1 MDAISVEG
9 VAKSFGAVRA
19 VERSSLRVPAG
30 QVVAVLGPNGAGK
43 STMIGMMLGLIT
55 PDAGRVELFGM
66 APAEAAARGM
76 VGAMIQQGELVPNL
90 TVREVVGFVRDLYP
104 VPMPLDEVLELAGL
118 TDLARRRTGRLSGG
132 QAQRVRF
139 AMAVA
144 GAPKVL
150 VLDEPT
156 AALDVETRRAFW
168 AAIKRYAAGGRTI
181 LFATHHLEEADENAD
196 RVVVISRGRIVA
208 DDTPAEIKRRAG
220 GRTVR
225 FRLGTQPA
233 AGLERLPEVT
243 AVEIRGD
250 HATLHTADPDMVVA
264 SLYSTGL
271 TIKDLEITTP
281 ALEDAFLSLTNPGPA
296 DREQATSA
304 STGAESGPVE
314 LTATEW

>member
-9 VAKSFGAVRA
+9 VAKRFGDVRA
-19 VERSSLRVPAG
+19 VEHVSLRVPAG

-43 STMIGMMLGLIT
+43 STMIGMMLGLVT
-55 PDAGRVELFGM
+55 PDAGRVELLGK
-66 APAEAAARGM
+66 APAEAAAHGL

-90 TVREVVGFVRDLYP
+90 TVREVVGFVGGLYP
-104 VPMPLDEVLELAGL
+104 DPMPLDDVLELAGL

-132 QAQRVRF
+132 QVQRVRF

-168 AAIKRYAAGGRTI
+168 TAIRRYAAGGRTI

-196 RVVVISRGRIVA
+196 RVVVLSRGRIVA
-208 DDTPAEIKRRAG
+208 DGTPAEIKRRAG

-225 FRLGTQPA
+225 FRLGAQPA

-243 AVEIRGD
+243 AVEVSGGF
-250 HATLHTADPDMVVA
+250 ATLHTADPDIVVA

-271 TIKDLEITTP
+271 TIRDLEITTP
-281 ALEDAFLSLTNPGPA
+281 ALEDAFLSLT
-296 DREQATSA
+296 
-304 STGAESGPVE
+304 V
-314 LTATEW
+314 TER